1 VAPGLFAKLNSI
13 QQFATAHQAYKEMNV
28 LLALRLNAQPI
39 MTVPTMKNV
48 TIQREARERNVF
60 HCVWSLVVSL
70 EQFVQPTITM
80 KNVPA
85 DHLLR
90 EMVMFLALNVRM
102 ILLNYDSFYR
112 SRTEVDLSLF
122 FL

>member
-1 VAPGLFAKLNSI
+1 
-13 QQFATAHQAYKEMNV
+13 M

-90 EMVMFLALNVRM
+90 EMVMFLALN
-102 ILLNYDSFYR
+102 LLWLRNQSAELTKTALPNLHVYPRLAKTLAQLTTHANLTKD
-112 SRTEVDLSLF
+112 VW
-122 FL
+122 